1 MAKPKLP
8 IFDISAFDQLC
19 FSKGTEN
26 VTESKLVNLKISPSD
41 VLFANSIPCQLILY
55 HVMYLN

>member
-8 IFDISAFDQLC
+8 DISAIDQLC

-41 VLFANSIPCQLILY
+41 VLFANSIPCE
-55 HVMYLN
+55 